1 MYDLLRRLTLGLM
14 SGTAAAAIAD
24 HESGA
29 RIDGAE
35 LTEMDCRWSPT
46 MGLPQAAFEE
56 TQPHALQLPARS

>member
-1 MYDLLRRLTLGLM
+1 VFDLLRRLRLSLM
-14 SGTAAAAIAD
+14 SGTAPAEMAD

-46 MGLPQAAFEE
+46 MGLTQTAFEE